1 MRIRR
6 RLITI
11 ATVAAGALA
20 LGGAGAAGPAGAAGA
35 ASGSRA
41 DAGAAG
47 VTAAPSSAP
56 LGPRASAPV
65 PVSGATPF
73 PGCTAGGTPTSTV
86 FPGAEVEP
94 WIAVNPRD
102 ARNIVT
108 YYQQDRW
115 DDGGAHGLVASVTR
129 DGGAHWKQVV
139 VPGLSQCAGGTFE
152 RASDPGLSFAPNGD
166 LYEISL
172 SFNVNDFGNAIL
184 ASKST
189 DGGLHWT
196 RPATLKSDTE
206 EELQN
211 DKELITADPTNS
223 NRVYA
228 VWDRTNEQGGQPVWF
243 ARTTNGGRSWEP
255 AKIIYDPTPGFTIAN
270 QIVVLPDGTLVDM
283 FFEGPAGA
291 AEEPD
296 RPFARPHTTAAPLQ
310 EEDDFFIRTIRSAD
324 HGKTWSKPTTVAQ
337 VDSADIVDP
346 DGHQPLRT
354 ADIVPDIAVDSH
366 TGRLYV
372 VWQDAGFTQSGAAI
386 MLSSSGDGGRG
397 WTDPARVSKTPDSPA
412 QGNGQAFTAMVDV
425 AAHGEVGVTYYD
437 FRRNTAAAGALTD
450 YWIVTCDA
458 GSRCARGGDAWRERH
473 LGGSFDVTLAPD
485 AGGLFL
491 GDYMGL
497 DHVGSAFRSVF
508 TMTHPIQGNQQDE
521 FVTKAG

>member
-1 MRIRR
+1 MGDVATMRIRR
-6 RLITI
+6 GLITI
-11 ATVAAGALA
+11 ATVAAGVLA
-20 LGGAGAAGPAGAAGA
+20 IGGAGGPARA
-35 ASGSRA
+35 ASA
-41 DAGAAG
+41 
-47 VTAAPSSAP
+47 TAPS
-56 LGPRASAPV
+56 GTQGAPV
-65 PVSGATPF
+65 AVSGSTPF

-94 WIAVNPRD
+94 WIVVNPRD
-102 ARNIVT
+102 PRNVVA

-115 DDGGAHGLVASVTR
+115 NDGGARGLVASVTR
-129 DGGAHWKQVV
+129 DDGAHWKQVA
-139 VPGLSQCAGGTFE
+139 VPGLSQCSGGTFE

-172 SFNVNDFGNAIL
+172 SFNVNDFDNAIL

-196 RPATLKSDTE
+196 QPATLKSDTDE
-206 EELQN
+206 ALQN

-228 VWDRTNEQGGQPVWF
+228 VWDRTNEEGGQPVWF

-296 RPFARPHTTAAPLQ
+296 RPFARPNTTAAPLQ
-310 EEDDFFIRTIRSAD
+310 EEDDSFVRIIRSTD
-324 HGKTWSKPTTVAQ
+324 HGKTWSKPLTVAQ
-337 VDSADIVDP
+337 IDPADIVDP

-372 VWQDAGFTQSGAAI
+372 VWQDARFTQSGAAI
-386 MLSSSGDGGRG
+386 MLTSSGDGGRK
-397 WTDPARVSKTPDSPA
+397 WTDPVRVSKTPDSAP

-425 AAHGEVGVTYYD
+425 AAHGGIGVTYYD
-437 FRRNTAAAGALTD
+437 FRRNTAGPGALTD
-450 YWIVTCDA
+450 YWIVTCND
-458 GSRCARGGDAWRERH
+458 GSRCIRGGAAWRERH

-508 TMTHPIQGNQQDE
+508 TMTHPIPGNQQDE
-521 FVTKAG
+521 FVTKVG

>member
-1 MRIRR
+1 MR

-11 ATVAAGALA
+11 TTVTIGVLA
-20 LGGAGAAGPAGAAGA
+20 VGGMGGAANAAQ
-35 ASGSRA
+35 
-41 DAGAAG
+41 
-47 VTAAPSSAP
+47 PSSSTT
-56 LGPRASAPV
+56 GPVAEPV
-65 PVSGATPF
+65 AVSGTTPF

-86 FPGAEVEP
+86 FNGAEVEP

-102 ARNIVT
+102 PRNIVT

-115 DDGGAHGLVASVTR
+115 NDGGAHGLVASVTR

-139 VPGLSQCAGGTFE
+139 VPGLSQCSGGVYE

-172 SFNVNDFGNAIL
+172 SFNVNDFDNAIL

-189 DGGLHWT
+189 DGGLHWS
-196 RPATLKSDTE
+196 RPATLKSDTDE
-206 EELQN
+206 ALQN

-223 NRVYA
+223 KRVYA

-243 ARTTNGGRSWEP
+243 SRTTNGGRSWEP
-255 AKIIYDPTPGFTIAN
+255 AKIIYDPTPRFTISN

-296 RPFARPHTTAAPLQ
+296 RPFARPRTTATPLRQ
-310 EEDDFFIRTIRSAD
+310 DDENLIQIIRSTD
-324 HGKTWSKPTTVAQ
+324 HGKTWSKPITVAQ
-337 VDSADIVDP
+337 IDPADIVDP

-354 ADIVPDIAVDSH
+354 ADIVPDIAVDRA
-366 TGRLYV
+366 TGRMHV
-372 VWQDAGFTQSGAAI
+372 VWQDGRFTQSGAAI
-386 MLSSSGDGGRG
+386 MLTSSGNGGRS
-397 WTDPARVSKTPDSPA
+397 WTSPLRVSKTPDSAP

-425 AAHGEVGVTYYD
+425 AAHGTIGVTYYD
-437 FRRNTAAAGALTD
+437 FRRNTAAPGALTD
-450 YWIVTCDA
+450 YWIVSCGGSQCVRSAA
-458 GSRCARGGDAWRERH
+458 GWREH
-473 LGGSFDVTLAPD
+473 HVGGSFDVTLAPD

-497 DHVGSAFRSVF
+497 DHVGTAFRPVF
-508 TMTHPIQGNQQDE
+508 TMTQPIQDNQQDAY
-521 FVTKAG
+521 VAKVR

>member
-1 MRIRR
+1 MRTTR

-11 ATVAAGALA
+11 ATVAVGVLAVGAM
-20 LGGAGAAGPAGAAGA
+20 GGAARA
-35 ASGSRA
+35 ASP
-41 DAGAAG
+41 AASPAFG
-47 VTAAPSSAP
+47 
-56 LGPRASAPV
+56 APV
-65 PVSGATPF
+65 AVSGATPF

-86 FPGAEVEP
+86 FTGAEVEP

-102 ARNIVT
+102 SRNIVA

-115 DDGGAHGLVASVTR
+115 NDGGAHGLVASVTR
-129 DGGAHWKQVV
+129 DGGAHWRQVA
-139 VPGLSQCAGGTFE
+139 VPGLSQCSGGRFE

-172 SFNVNDFGNAIL
+172 SFNVNDFDNAIL

-206 EELQN
+206 EALQN
-211 DKELITADPTNS
+211 DKELITADPTDS
-223 NRVYA
+223 KRVYA

-243 ARTTNGGRSWEP
+243 ARTTNGGRGWEP
-255 AKIIYDPTPGFTIAN
+255 AKIIYDPTPRFTIAN
-270 QIVVLPDGTLVDM
+270 QIAVLPDGTLVDM

-296 RPFARPHTTAAPLQ
+296 RPFARPNATATPLQ
-310 EEDDFFIRTIRSAD
+310 EDEDDNFVRIIRSTD
-324 HGKTWSKPTTVAQ
+324 HGKTWSQPVTVAQ
-337 VDSADIVDP
+337 IDPADIVDP

-354 ADIVPDIAVDSH
+354 ADIVPDIAVDPH

-372 VWQDAGFTQSGAAI
+372 VWQDGAVTQSGAAI
-386 MLSSSGDGGRG
+386 MLTSSANGGRT
-397 WTDPARVSKTPDSPA
+397 WTAPVRVSKTPDSAA

-425 AAHGEVGVTYYD
+425 AAHGRIGVTYYD
-437 FRRNTAAAGALTD
+437 FRRNTAAPGALTD
-450 YWIVTCDA
+450 YWIVTCDD
-458 GSRCARGGDAWRERH
+458 GSRCTHNGAAWRERH
-473 LGGSFDVTLAPD
+473 VGGSFDVTLAPD

-497 DHVGSAFRSVF
+497 DHAGSAFRSVF
-508 TMTHPIQGNQQDE
+508 SMTHPIQGNQQDE
-521 FVTKAG
+521 FVAKVG